1 MSWDWNYFDHEP
13 TLEEMD
19 DVFPELEKLAKKNS
33 SDAETQVGA
42 NVYGWVVDGFSAFN
56 TFVSGAKGLPNTRP
70 DKYKYIIHAEANLVN
85 WAAKRGFSL
94 EDKIILCT
102 LSPCQ
107 NCIRTLFQAG
117 VKTIYYKDRYHAH
130 DPNMEDIKVTEEKV
144 GPYTKMVLNNYES

>member
-1 MSWDWNYFDHEP
+1 MYSWWDESDNEP
-13 TLEEMD
+13 TIKELDEA
-19 DVFPELEKLAKKNS
+19 FPKLEKLAKENS

-42 NVYGWVVDGFSAFN
+42 NVYGWVVDEYSTFN

-117 VKTIYYKDRYHAH
+117 VKIIYYKDRYHAH

-144 GPYTKMVLNNYES
+144 GPYTKMVLNNYEC